1 MIHINETH
9 LTAREERQARYLAA
23 VAEFRE
29 AEAQYVAGE
38 TTDSRHVLDLASKVS
53 EYDDIDARS
62 LPLPAA
68 AAKYNVPAITLRVA
82 CQNDELRCYKRPSP
96 AGGRMVWWIEDDETL
111 SALALRAGHSKRGR
125 PRRAK

>member
-9 LTAREERQARYLAA
+9 LTDREERQARYLAA

-29 AEAQYVAGE
+29 AEARYVAGE
-38 TTDSRHVLDLASKVS
+38 TTDSRHVLDLSAKVA

-82 CQNDELRCYKRPSP
+82 CQNNELRCYKRPSP
-96 AGGRMVWWIEDDETL
+96 AGGRMVWWIEDDE
-111 SALALRAGHSKRGR
+111 ALVAFVTRTGQSKRGR
-125 PRRAK
+125 PRKAK